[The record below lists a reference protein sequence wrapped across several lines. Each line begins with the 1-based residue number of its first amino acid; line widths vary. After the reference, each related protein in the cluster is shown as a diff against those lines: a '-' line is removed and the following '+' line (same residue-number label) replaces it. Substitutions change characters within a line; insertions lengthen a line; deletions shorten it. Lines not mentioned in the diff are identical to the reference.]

1 VDPQPWD
8 RLNVF
13 IPGSYN
19 PSQHMS
25 VHMVERRKFYTSFHD
40 LSPREYMYIPEGSLQ
55 TGKPGSFSR
64 TEIQHILIAIFVLTV
79 AFSFT
84 LSPVFS
90 YNVIPPVYRFNLS
103 LFLATLPI
111 SFIGLLTALFVHELS
126 HKFMAQKYGLWSEF
140 RMYPLGLLLSL
151 LLGIFTGYVFAA
163 PGAVMFRGETKPFEM
178 GRIAAA
184 GPTAN
189 IITAA
194 VTFPFSVWFFD
205 ASFAGFSVGGVI
217 VFVCFVNAF
226 LATFNLIPLGPLD
239 GRKVLR
245 WNEIAWFL
253 LFTCAVLLVI
263 ANFYRGVILPL

>member
-1 VDPQPWD
+1 
-8 RLNVF
+8 
-13 IPGSYN
+13 
-19 PSQHMS
+19 
-25 VHMVERRKFYTSFHD
+25 MVERRKFYTSFHD

-55 TGKPGSFSR
+55 TGKPGSFSK
-64 TEIQHILIAIFVLTV
+64 TEITHIIIAMLVLTI

-84 LSPVFS
+84 LSPL
-90 YNVIPPVYRFNLS
+90 YRFS
-103 LFLATLPI
+103 LPTFVAAIPMAFLGI
-111 SFIGLLTALFVHELS
+111 FTAFFVHELS